1 MEKLINLRH
10 PDISN
15 TSRLK
20 MPLHLSKLK
29 CLQVIVG
36 AKFLLG
42 GSCGWRMEDL
52 GELHNLYGSLSILV
66 LQNVVDRREAQ
77 KANMKGMNHVEKL
90 SLEWIARDA
99 DNSQTERDILDE
111 LRPHTN
117 IKELQISGY
126 RGMQFPNWLADH
138 SFLKLLVQLSLSNCK
153 DCFSLPALGQLP
165 CLKFLSIRG
174 MHRITEVA
182 VEFYVARTRERRVSA
197 LRKLSIKDCPKL
209 LGKFPENLCSLAKLR
224 ITGCPELNLETPIQL
239 SSLKRFEVVGSR
251 KAGVVF
257 DEAELFTSQL
267 DGMKQIEELD
277 ISHCNSLTSLPTS
290 TLPSTLKKIR
300 IESCQKLKLEAPD
313 SIGSKSTQF
322 VDTELQNL
330 TRFLIPN
337 GTETLDISWCE
348 NLEIL
353 LSVACGTQMTSL
365 DIHDCKKLKRLPE
378 RMQELLPSLKKLQLS
393 SCPEIESF
401 PDRGLPVNLQLLEI
415 IYCEKLSLL
424 EQGLPSSIS
433 KLTINDCP
441 NLQSVPESALPSSLS
456 KLTIEDCP
464 NLQSLP
470 VKGMPSSLS
479 KLSIRYCPLLKPL
492 LEFDNRE
499 YWSKI
504 AHIPELFDRF
514 AESLRSAQM
523 LEYEITI
530 SQSGV
535 VQSLSCIYI
544 IDVISN
550 RLQNQLPCLNYD
562 FGNNILAQLV
572 KGKTITSSVIC
583 QETELFNL
591 VFAVLNPSILGI
603 AGKSMNCQ
611 KLCNQKLNRYGTYGS
626 NETQRRHSI
635 WKETKG
641 DKTLLV
647 SDLQVAW
654 CPVIS
659 KSSLEPKSPD
669 TKQLKDL
676 MGSLLKLS
684 MELCNLVF
692 VVLKSANSWNHREE
706 HEWLETTQIK
716 NADEDLLHLD
726 LIGNKLFRD

>member
-182 VEFYVARTRERRVSA
+182 VEFYGSPPSKKPFNSLEELEFAEIPEWKQWHV
-197 LRKLSIKDCPKL
+197 
-209 LGKFPENLCSLAKLR
+209 LGNGEFPHFGNFPLKIAPSCWGSSQR
-224 ITGCPELNLETPIQL
+224 IFTPIQL

-300 IESCQKLKLEAPD
+300 IESCQKLKLE
-313 SIGSKSTQF
+313 
-322 VDTELQNL
+322 
-330 TRFLIPN
+330 
-337 GTETLDISWCE
+337 

-415 IYCEKLSLL
+415 IYCEKLRLLSLRVLYIYHNDSDEEIVGGENWELPCSIQSLRIRNLKTLSSQLLKSRTSLESLYICNLPQIQSLL

-470 VKGMPSSLS
+470 IM
-479 KLSIRYCPLLKPL
+479 
-492 LEFDNRE
+492 
-499 YWSKI
+499 
-504 AHIPELFDRF
+504 
-514 AESLRSAQM
+514 
-523 LEYEITI
+523 
-530 SQSGV
+530 
-535 VQSLSCIYI
+535 
-544 IDVISN
+544 
-550 RLQNQLPCLNYD
+550 
-562 FGNNILAQLV
+562 
-572 KGKTITSSVIC
+572 
-583 QETELFNL
+583 
-591 VFAVLNPSILGI
+591 
-603 AGKSMNCQ
+603 
-611 KLCNQKLNRYGTYGS
+611 
-626 NETQRRHSI
+626 
-635 WKETKG
+635 
-641 DKTLLV
+641 
-647 SDLQVAW
+647 
-654 CPVIS
+654 
-659 KSSLEPKSPD
+659 
-669 TKQLKDL
+669 
-676 MGSLLKLS
+676 
-684 MELCNLVF
+684 
-692 VVLKSANSWNHREE
+692 
-706 HEWLETTQIK
+706 
-716 NADEDLLHLD
+716 
-726 LIGNKLFRD
+726 